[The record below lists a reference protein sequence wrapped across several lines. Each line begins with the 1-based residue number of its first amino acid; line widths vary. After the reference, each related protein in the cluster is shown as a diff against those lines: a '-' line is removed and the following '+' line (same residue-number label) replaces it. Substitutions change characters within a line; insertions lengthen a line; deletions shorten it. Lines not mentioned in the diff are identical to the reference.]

1 LELNILLQAGVTL
14 ADGVLMLWEDEPDT
28 DGKAVLRSLL
38 DTLEQG
44 LPLSAALHESPYF
57 PRYMVNMTDAGEKT
71 GRLSETLKALA
82 EHYERQERLAITVKN
97 AVLYPAILLIMMVAV
112 VMVLII
118 QVLPIFNDVFA
129 RLGSQMSPL
138 ALRLMQFGGWLSD
151 VSAVIALVFALII
164 VAVLIA
170 WLSPAARASFM
181 QAFYNVWGGRG
192 LPGSIASARFV
203 SVISLAVAS
212 GIAAAEAVE
221 MASSVSGGAKAADR
235 KHQRCLD
242 SLQEGRTL
250 SEAML
255 DAGILSARNG
265 RTLSLGDRNGML
277 DTAMAEIAA
286 RSERDVE
293 DEIDRIISKVEPT
306 LVVIASVIVGVIL
319 LSVML
324 PLMGIMTTIG

>member
-1 LELNILLQAGVTL
+1 LNILLQAGVTL

-28 DGKAVLRSLL
+28 DGKTVLRSLL

-44 LPLSAALHESPYF
+44 LPLSASLRQSPYF
-57 PRYMVNMTDAGEKT
+57 PRYMVNMTEAGEKT

-112 VMVLII
+112 VLVLII

-151 VSAVIALVFALII
+151 ISTVIAVLFALII
-164 VAVLIA
+164 VAALAA
-170 WLSPAARASFM
+170 WLSPPVRAGFIR
-181 QAFYNVWGGRG
+181 AFHNIWGGRG
-192 LPGSIASARFV
+192 LTGSIASTRFI
-203 SVISLAVAS
+203 SVVSLAIAS
-212 GIAAAEAVE
+212 GIAAPEAVE
-221 MASSVSGGAKAADR
+221 LASSVSGGTAAADK
-235 KHQRCLD
+235 KHQHCLS

-250 SEAML
+250 SEAMYS
-255 DAGILSARNG
+255 AGLLTARNG

-286 RSERDVE
+286 RSERDIE
-293 DEIDRIISKVEPT
+293 DEIDRIVSKVEPT
-306 LVVIASVIVGVIL
+306 LVVIASVIVSVIL